1 MAIIQITFHAPSLR
15 RTVPLTVILP
25 TDKKLPGETGY
36 QQAAPYKTLY
46 LLHGVFGSCMD
57 WYGGTRVSR
66 WAADANLCVV
76 MPSGDNKFYCD
87 SDITGDFYG
96 RFISEDLVNFVE
108 NTFPVSR
115 RREDRFIGGLS
126 MGGFGAVV
134 NGLRHP
140 ETFGVIAGMSSAF
153 IKENILSA
161 AEERGK
167 GLFNR
172 SEYAAMFGL
181 KDVKDFEGSE
191 NDYDLLARRVTHN
204 RPKIYLCCGEEDGL
218 LGANLRFRDL
228 LLELGYELTWEQ
240 WSGNHN
246 WLFWDEAIEKII
258 RWLPLGK
265 GEKGE
270 SSENVPVPKT

>member
-1 MAIIQITFHAPSLR
+1 MRKERDFS
-15 RTVPLTVILP
+15 
-25 TDKKLPGETGY
+25 D
-36 QQAAPYKTLY
+36 AACQPFLLEGGDHGVL
-46 LLHGVFGSCMD
+46 LLHGFTGSAAHMRPLGEAMNRHGFTVMGVNLPGHAVSMD
-57 WYGGTRVSR
+57 DMARTGWQDWLDAAKDAFLQLQSR
-66 WAADANLCVV
+66 CRYASVA
-76 MPSGDNKFYCD
+76 
-87 SDITGDFYG
+87 
-96 RFISEDLVNFVE
+96 
-108 NTFPVSR
+108 
-115 RREDRFIGGLS
+115 GLS
-126 MGGFGAVV
+126 MGGYGAVV